1 MHIRTVC
8 LPKEWSLL
16 RQNYGIFKTRTDLPG
31 KTDHNCQENHVPQIM
46 PAIWDRLSTHK
57 VCVSREHN
65 ITERIESLFVFS
77 IHKSFQ
83 ELNCS
88 LKILNCGWM
97 TVLVSYKPH
106 QEKSPKRELKVLWWV
121 SKQLHTWS
129 LFREARVKKWDASD
143 VEGPKAGEK
152 QKIHFWRSF
161 TYLQWLLCCSSVLLL
176 QASLLHLKSIH

>member
-1 MHIRTVC
+1 MAFLRHVLTYLGRLITTARRITCHRWCQQSGTGWIHI
-8 LPKEWSLL
+8 K
-16 RQNYGIFKTRTDLPG
+16 
-31 KTDHNCQENHVPQIM
+31 
-46 PAIWDRLSTHK
+46 K

-176 QASLLHLKSIH
+176 QASLLHLKSIN